1 MRMSKKYLAT
11 LIFPINIWL
20 SMLNL
25 KRLRTNISK
34 KFLRI
39 EKRFRFAISAL
50 VLSALLLFSTFFFF
64 DKAMIFI
71 PLLIISSYFF
81 TYFSIVEGID
91 KIEWLT
97 LFLIPVS
104 LTIGFYLFFFLFPSR
119 WLTRLPFIAIYAIS
133 IYAVLL
139 CSNIFNVGVEK
150 NLQLYRAAFSVNFF
164 YQTFISF
171 LFFSLLFITRQSFL
185 VNGFFAGIL
194 GFIFSLHL
202 FWSIK
207 LDVYI
212 TKENVLFSFFIGLV
226 LAELSMILSFV
237 PIMNSILALFLTAS
251 YYSLTGLVYN
261 YLDQRLFKETVREYL
276 IVLGF
281 VSLITLLSISW

>member
-1 MRMSKKYLAT
+1 MSKKYLAT

-207 LDVYI
+207 LDIYI

-237 PIMNSILALFLTAS
+237 PVMNSILALFLTAS

-276 IVLGF
+276 IVFGF

>member
-1 MRMSKKYLAT
+1 
-11 LIFPINIWL
+11 
-20 SMLNL
+20 MLNL

-207 LDVYI
+207 LDIYI

-237 PIMNSILALFLTAS
+237 PVMNSILALFLTAS

-276 IVLGF
+276 IVFGF